1 MGVATQDE
9 RLRKNFIGKPEYV
22 INFMKFIA
30 SELREYMALLGF
42 RTIDDMV
49 GHTELLQLKD
59 QFKDRIDP
67 KKMLF
72 NRDVVNKESIFK
84 AYKAN
89 DLSNTVDYRMLL
101 PLCKDVILGGLSKRV
116 DLEISNVNRSFGTM
130 LSNEITK
137 IHGDKGLNDESIII
151 NAYGNAGNSFGCL
164 LTKGVTINVYGDAN
178 DYFGKSLCGGKLS
191 VIPLKESTIKPEENI
206 ICGNVSLYGATSG
219 ECYLEG
225 VAGERFAVRNSGA
238 TVVALGC
245 GQHGCEY
252 MTGGVAVILGSIGR
266 NFAAGMSGGIA
277 YIYGKNNKKYI
288 NDELVSILDLDNDV
302 EAKLK
307 QILKNH
313 ITHTNSKYVS
323 NILKNFNKDDFIKVL
338 PNDYAKIMKFID
350 EYKKSGSANPELDAF
365 NKFMEVR

>member
-1 MGVATQDE
+1 
-9 RLRKNFIGKPEYV
+9 
-22 INFMKFIA
+22 
-30 SELREYMALLGF
+30 
-42 RTIDDMV
+42 MV

-59 QFKDRIDP
+59 EFKDRIDP

-206 ICGNVSLYGATSG
+206 ICGNVALYGATSG

-266 NFAAGMSGGIA
+266 NFAAGMSGGVA
-277 YIYGKNNKKYI
+277 YIYGVCNKK
-288 NDELVSILDLDNDV
+288 NVNKELVSILDLNENDELLV
-302 EAKLK
+302 KDIIKE
-307 QILKNH
+307 H
-313 ITHTNSKYVS
+313 ISHTNSKYAK
-323 NILKNFNKDDFIKVL
+323 NILANFKKEEFFKVL
-338 PNDYAKIMKFID
+338 PNDYAKII
-350 EYKKSGSANPELDAF
+350 ELISYYKNEGSESPELDAF
-365 NKFMEVR
+365 NKFMEGR